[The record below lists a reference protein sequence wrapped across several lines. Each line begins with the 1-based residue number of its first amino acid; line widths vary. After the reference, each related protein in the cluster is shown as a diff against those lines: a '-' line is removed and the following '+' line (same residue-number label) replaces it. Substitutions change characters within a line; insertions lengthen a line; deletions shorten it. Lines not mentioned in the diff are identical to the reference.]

1 MGGSVDVILGTGNSG
16 RYSVCVGKT
25 YLQCTMV
32 SSSDPVT
39 RTDRAIFAGWPQM
52 IVPQLSCRTLYYTR
66 HRGKV
71 FVRDRVTS
79 IALLQ
84 LS

>member
-1 MGGSVDVILGTGNSG
+1 VGSSADGILDTGNSG
-16 RYSVCVGKT
+16 RCSVCVGKI

-39 RTDRAIFAGWPQM
+39 ITDRAIFAGWPQM
-52 IVPQLSCRTLYYTR
+52 IVPELSCRTLYYAR

-71 FVRDRVTS
+71 FVQDRDYFVG
-79 IALLQ
+79 
-84 LS
+84 